1 MASEEPE
8 RRRRGLLFLLLAVL
22 LALALSLL
30 GSYLVVVSQ
39 NPSNTVH
46 GPSFVYG
53 SPTP

>member
-1 MASEEPE
+1 
-8 RRRRGLLFLLLAVL
+8 VI
-22 LALALSLL
+22 LALSLSAL

-39 NPSNTVH
+39 NPSNQVN